1 MKSFTYLFVNLA
13 CVVIPLMAS
22 FYKKHPF
29 YKSWKYFLQA
39 NLIVALLF
47 IIHDIYF
54 TSLGVWGFNQDYL
67 ISFLDIFNLPIEEV
81 LFFICIPYACVFTYF
96 VFTKYVP
103 ENLFHIIFY
112 QFILNFLILL
122 TLFSSIINYNY
133 LYTFYTSIFLFLI
146 LIFVKLKKL
155 DIRKIMLAYTAIIPF
170 FFLSNGL
177 LTGSFIESPIV
188 FYDNNENLDI
198 RMFTIPVED
207 LFYGF
212 LLILSNCLLFDYFK
226 YGKIKRILN

>member
-1 MKSFTYLFVNLA
+1 
-13 CVVIPLMAS
+13 MAS
-22 FYKKHPF
+22 FYKKYPF
-29 YKSWKYFLQA
+29 YKSWKYFLKA

-67 ISFLDIFNLPIEEV
+67 INFLDIFNLPIEEV

-96 VFTKYVP
+96 VLKKYVS

-122 TLFSSIINYNY
+122 TLLSSIINYDY
-133 LYTFYTSIFLFLI
+133 LYTFYTSSFLFLM
-146 LIFVKLKKL
+146 LIFVKIKKL

-198 RMFTIPVED
+198 RMFTIPLED
-207 LFYGF
+207 IFYGF

>member
-1 MKSFTYLFVNLA
+1 
-13 CVVIPLMAS
+13 MAS
-22 FYKKHPF
+22 FYKKYPF
-29 YKSWKYFLQA
+29 YKSWKYFLKA

-67 ISFLDIFNLPIEEV
+67 INLLDIFNLPIEEV

-122 TLFSSIINYNY
+122 TLLSSIINYDY
-133 LYTFYTSIFLFLI
+133 LYTFYTSSFLFLM
-146 LIFVKLKKL
+146 LIFVKIKKL

>member
-1 MKSFTYLFVNLA
+1 
-13 CVVIPLMAS
+13 MAS
-22 FYKKHPF
+22 FYKKYPF
-29 YKSWKYFLQA
+29 YKSWKYFLKA

-67 ISFLDIFNLPIEEV
+67 INFLDIFNLPIEEV

-96 VFTKYVP
+96 VLKKYVS

-122 TLFSSIINYNY
+122 TLLSSIINYDY
-133 LYTFYTSIFLFLI
+133 LYTFYTSIFLFLM

-155 DIRKIMLAYTAIIPF
+155 DIRKIMLSYILIIPF

-198 RMFTIPVED
+198 RMFTIPLED
-207 LFYGF
+207 IFYGF

>member
-13 CVVIPLMAS
+13 CIIIPLMAS
-22 FYKKHPF
+22 FYKKYPF
-29 YKSWKYFLQA
+29 YKSWKYFLKA

-54 TSLGVWGFNQDYL
+54 TSLEVWGFNQDYL
-67 ISFLDIFNLPIEEV
+67 INLLDIFNLPIEEV

-122 TLFSSIINYNY
+122 TLLSSIINYDY
-133 LYTFYTSIFLFLI
+133 LYTFYTSIFLFLM

>member
-1 MKSFTYLFVNLA
+1 
-13 CVVIPLMAS
+13 MAS
-22 FYKKHPF
+22 FYKKYPF
-29 YKSWKYFLQA
+29 YKSWKYFLKA
-39 NLIVALLF
+39 NLIVALFF

-67 ISFLDIFNLPIEEV
+67 INSLDIFNLPIEEV

-96 VFTKYVP
+96 VFTKYVT

-112 QFILNFLILL
+112 KFILNFLILL
-122 TLFSSIINYNY
+122 TLLSSIINYDY
-133 LYTFYTSIFLFLI
+133 LYTFYTSIFLFLM
-146 LIFVKLKKL
+146 LIFFKFKKL

>member
-13 CVVIPLMAS
+13 CVALPLMVS

-29 YKSWKYFLQA
+29 YKSWKYFLKA

-67 ISFLDIFNLPIEEV
+67 INFLDIFNLPIEEV

-96 VFTKYVP
+96 VFTKHVP

-122 TLFSSIINYNY
+122 TLLSSIINYDH
-133 LYTFYTSIFLFLI
+133 LYTFYTSIFLFLM

-170 FFLSNGL
+170 FFLSNGI

>member
-1 MKSFTYLFVNLA
+1 
-13 CVVIPLMAS
+13 MAS
-22 FYKKHPF
+22 FYKKYPF
-29 YKSWKYFLQA
+29 YKSWKYFLKA

-67 ISFLDIFNLPIEEV
+67 INFLDIFNLPIEEV

-96 VFTKYVP
+96 VLKKYVS

-122 TLFSSIINYNY
+122 TLLSSIINYDY
-133 LYTFYTSIFLFLI
+133 LYTFYTSIFLFLM

-198 RMFTIPVED
+198 RMFTIPLED
-207 LFYGF
+207 IFYGF

>member
-1 MKSFTYLFVNLA
+1 
-13 CVVIPLMAS
+13 MAS
-22 FYKKHPF
+22 FYKKYPF
-29 YKSWKYFLQA
+29 YKSWKYFLKA

-67 ISFLDIFNLPIEEV
+67 INFLDIFNLPIEEV

-122 TLFSSIINYNY
+122 TLLSSLINYDY
-133 LYTFYTSIFLFLI
+133 LYTFYTSSFLFLM
-146 LIFVKLKKL
+146 LIFVKIKKL

>member
-1 MKSFTYLFVNLA
+1 
-13 CVVIPLMAS
+13 MAS
-22 FYKKHPF
+22 FYKKYPF
-29 YKSWKYFLQA
+29 YKSWKYFLKA

-67 ISFLDIFNLPIEEV
+67 INFLDIFNLPIEEV

-122 TLFSSIINYNY
+122 TLLSSIINYDY
-133 LYTFYTSIFLFLI
+133 LYTFYTSSFLFLM
-146 LIFVKLKKL
+146 LIFVKIKKL